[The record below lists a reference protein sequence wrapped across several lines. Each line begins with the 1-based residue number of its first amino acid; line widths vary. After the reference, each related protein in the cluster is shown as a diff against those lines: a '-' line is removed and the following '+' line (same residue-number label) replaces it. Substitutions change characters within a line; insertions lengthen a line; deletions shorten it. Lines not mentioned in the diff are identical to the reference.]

1 MSGLADPIEHDE
13 FLNYRL
19 KRLVTLGG
27 APAIR
32 LCEGRYG
39 VTRHQWRVLAALVES
54 GPMSP
59 SMLAQRAQQE
69 RAIVSRQVTGL
80 LSKGLVQRVER
91 VGDRRRAELGATPS
105 GRQLYGALFP
115 QLARINRRL
124 MAALDAGEAAMFEA
138 LLGKLTVR
146 ALQIHDK
153 GDSEGARADRRH
165 GGSKRSLPQLAG
177 GDGR

>member
-13 FLNYRL
+13 LLNYRL
-19 KRLVTLGG
+19 KRLVNLGG

-59 SMLAQRAQQE
+59 SMLAVRAQQE

-80 LSKGLVQRVER
+80 VSKGLIQRVDR
-91 VGDRRRAELGATPS
+91 NWRPTPCRTWRNAGRPTLVRHAVPAVGADQPAADGGVGCRRGSRA
-105 GRQLYGALFP
+105 
-115 QLARINRRL
+115 
-124 MAALDAGEAAMFEA
+124 
-138 LLGKLTVR
+138 
-146 ALQIHDK
+146 
-153 GDSEGARADRRH
+153 
-165 GGSKRSLPQLAG
+165 RSRCSAS
-177 GDGR
+177 